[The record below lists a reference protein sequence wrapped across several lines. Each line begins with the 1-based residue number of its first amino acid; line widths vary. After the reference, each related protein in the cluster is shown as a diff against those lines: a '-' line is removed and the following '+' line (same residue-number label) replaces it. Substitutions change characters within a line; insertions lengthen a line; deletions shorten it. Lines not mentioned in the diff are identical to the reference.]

1 MPNLIRIIY
10 ISRTNLPAMDTTS
23 EIDPNIARILAKSR
37 SNNRKNGLVG
47 VLYFGDGCFF
57 QCLEGEETTVDT
69 LYEKL
74 LKDPRHKDLKLISRK
89 QISKL
94 SFPDWAMKYV
104 KLEDEMKRLL
114 ALHGLDTFN
123 PYEFNAEMTQSVMK
137 LLHGA
142 SAVSENES
150 EEFSASTTINKEADT
165 NKHNKLLQRAIYMS
179 SIALVI
185 SISTLLLVVFLISP
199 HG

>member
-1 MPNLIRIIY
+1 MKNLVRIIY
-10 ISRTNLPAMDTTS
+10 ISRTTLPTVETTS

-57 QCLEGEETTVDT
+57 QCLEGEEHAVDT

-74 LKDPRHKDLKLISRK
+74 LKDPRHKDIKLLARK
-89 QISKL
+89 QIKKL

-104 KLEDEMKRLL
+104 KLENEMKRLL
-114 ALHGLDTFN
+114 SLYGHDVFN
-123 PYEFNAEMTQSVMK
+123 PYEFTVEMTQSVMG

-142 SAVSENES
+142 NDPTEDDSKQFLVSTSNVKQSNNDES
-150 EEFSASTTINKEADT
+150 NLIRRAIFMAST
-165 NKHNKLLQRAIYMS
+165 AIAIS
-179 SIALVI
+179 VITLSI
-185 SISTLLLVVFLISP
+185 LIFQIVRQ
-199 HG
+199 G